1 MPRHWRRDPELAGD
15 TSFAAGRVARHWYA
29 AGDGPRALVASVE
42 AAREA
47 KTALAFSESL
57 SHFERALVLLDTVP
71 NGDAL
76 LPGPRYQLLR
86 RAGEVAHL
94 SASPG
99 RAAELMRMAID
110 VVDPADRIS
119 HAYLYERLGRY
130 LWMAADGRGAM
141 AAYERAIALLPEGG
155 GPTRWR
161 AAVLSGYSQ
170 ILMLAGRYQ
179 LSERYAREAIE
190 VAGKALGARS
200 IEGHARNNLGVCL
213 SRFGRHDD
221 AVAELT
227 RARQIAEE
235 EQDDADD
242 VARAVVNLAA
252 VYRHAGMMAEARR
265 GRARGHCGVGAARHR
280 TPQGRLVSL
289 RCRRSPD
296 CPWQSM
302 ARRGSSWRTPPP
314 WSRSA
319 WTHYAPTSSPVT

>member
-1 MPRHWRRDPELAGD
+1 M
-15 TSFAAGRVARHWYA
+15 
-29 AGDGPRALVASVE
+29 E

-94 SASPG
+94 SASPR
-99 RAAELMRMAID
+99 RAAELLRMAID

-130 LWMAADGRGAM
+130 LWMDADGRGAM
-141 AAYERAIALLPEGG
+141 AAYERAIALLPEDG

-200 IEGHARNNLGVCL
+200 IEGPHETTWASVSRGPRPARRRRRGAHPGPAD
-213 SRFGRHDD
+213 RRGGAGRRGRRRPRT
-221 AVAELT
+221 L
-227 RARQIAEE
+227 
-235 EQDDADD
+235 
-242 VARAVVNLAA
+242 VNLAA
-252 VYRHAGMMAEARR
+252 VYRHAGMHGRGGR

-280 TPQGRLVSL
+280 TPQGRVVSL
-289 RCRRSPD
+289 
-296 CPWQSM
+296 
-302 ARRGSSWRTPPP
+302 
-314 WSRSA
+314 
-319 WTHYAPTSSPVT
+319 